1 VPAHDTIIRGRLK
14 ALSIADILLFLR
26 GLNRAGRLA
35 ARRAQEEVV
44 LDLRGPYIVRVAST
58 RPVDRL
64 EEVLVATGRIA
75 ADQAED
81 LRARAAAHPEV
92 GIGRALI
99 ASGLLTPREL
109 VAARR
114 DQARRVVLALFD
126 WPEGEYRFDDG
137 RTTSGWTTPVDL
149 PILDLVVDGIRRAET
164 ALFAERLPS
173 PDWVFDAGEGA
184 GDVPLEP
191 HEERILSLLDGRRTI
206 AEVEALVEFTADET
220 RRVLFLLLTIGRIRP
235 RSQAA
240 TDAGEPLEDIVRR
253 FNGIYG
259 RVYQY
264 MTIELGPISDNLLN
278 APLAELDGSHAP
290 LFARA
295 RLAGDGTLDGGLIEA
310 NLRGLARARRRE
322 ALVDGLNELLYR
334 QLLVLR
340 RTLGPEHERR
350 VLHELRREGLLAG
363 AGATGHAALERRA
376 ET

>member
-1 VPAHDTIIRGRLK
+1 VSAHDSVIRGRLK

-35 ARRAQEEVV
+35 ASRAGQEVV
-44 LDLRGPYIVRVAST
+44 LDLRGAYVVRAASN
-58 RPVDRL
+58 RPSDRL
-64 EEVLVATGRIA
+64 DEVLVATGRIA
-75 ADQAED
+75 VDQAED
-81 LRARAAAHPEV
+81 LRVRAAARPEV
-92 GIGRALI
+92 GIGRTLI

-126 WPEGEYRFDDG
+126 WAEGEYRFDDG

-149 PILDLVVDGIRRAET
+149 PILDLVVDGIRRVGDP

-173 PDWVFDAGEGA
+173 PDWVFEPAEGA

-191 HEERILSLLDGRRTI
+191 HETRIL
-206 AEVEALVEFTADET
+206 ALVDGHRPISELETMHEFTAAET

-235 RSQAA
+235 RAQPA
-240 TDAGEPLEDIVRR
+240 TDTAEPLEDIVRR

-259 RVYQY
+259 RVHQY
-264 MTIELGPISDNLLN
+264 MTIELGPISDHLLN
-278 APLAELDGSHAP
+278 APLADLDGSHAP

-295 RLAGDGTLDGGLIEA
+295 RLAGDGTLDSGQIEA
-310 NLRGLARARRRE
+310 NLRGLARTRRRE

-350 VLHELRREGLLAG
+350 VLHALRREGLIAG
-363 AGATGHAALERRA
+363 AAGPAR
-376 ET
+376 

>member
-1 VPAHDTIIRGRLK
+1 VPAHDTVIRGRLK

-26 GLNRAGRLA
+26 GLNRTGRLA
-35 ARRAQEEVV
+35 ARREGDEVI
-44 LDLRGPYIVRVAST
+44 LDLRGPYVVRAAST
-58 RPVDRL
+58 RSADRL
-64 EEVLVATGRIA
+64 EEVLVATGRITV
-75 ADQAED
+75 DQAGD
-81 LRARAAAHPEV
+81 LRARAAAQPEA

-114 DQARRVVLALFD
+114 DQARRIVLALFD
-126 WPEGEYRFDDG
+126 WAEGEYRFDDG
-137 RTTSGWTTPVDL
+137 RTPSGWTTPVDL
-149 PILDLVVDGIRRAET
+149 PILDLVADGIRRVADP
-164 ALFAERLPS
+164 ALFTLRLPS
-173 PDWVFDAGEGA
+173 PDWVFEAIDGA
-184 GDVPLEP
+184 GPVPLEP
-191 HEERILSLLDGRRTI
+191 HETRILALLDGRRTI
-206 AEVEALVEFTADET
+206 AEVESLNEFTAAET

-240 TDAGEPLEDIVRR
+240 MDVAEPLEDIVRR

-278 APLAELDGSHAP
+278 APLADLGASHAP

-295 RLAGDGTLDGGLIEA
+295 RLAGDGTLDGGVIEA

-322 ALVDGLNELLYR
+322 TLVEGLNELLYR

-340 RTLGPEHERR
+340 QALGPEHERR

-363 AGATGHAALERRA
+363 AAGAGAAA
-376 ET
+376 VAAG